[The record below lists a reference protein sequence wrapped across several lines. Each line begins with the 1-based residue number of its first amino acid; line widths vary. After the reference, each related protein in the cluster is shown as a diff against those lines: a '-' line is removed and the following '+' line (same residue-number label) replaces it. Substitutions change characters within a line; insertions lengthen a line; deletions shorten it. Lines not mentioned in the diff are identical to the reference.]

1 MKIGLLTQPLGH
13 NYGGVLQA
21 LALKTVLERR
31 GHEVVLFDWYSHNVP
46 LHFVGFLSRKIA
58 TRKIC
63 RFVRKHFERRYICR
77 GGWNENAVR
86 GLDAVVVG
94 SDQVWRPT
102 YNGGGMI
109 GHNFLDFCT
118 QAPIRRVAYAAS
130 FGTDVCEFTPS
141 QVSVFRPLLQKFDG
155 VSVRE
160 DSGVALCRELFGVE
174 AQHLLDPTLLL
185 DREDYMSFAG
195 ISTSDTPQGGLLSYI
210 LDRSEETDRTVEDMA
225 RERGLRII
233 RVNSQ
238 YENREA
244 ALKDRIQPP
253 LEEWLRAF
261 YDADFVV
268 ADSFHAAVFAIIFGK
283 PFKIVIN
290 PDRGAARIES
300 LLRLFDCQDNMIKS
314 ISELDICGIKTC
326 KTEASGETFNSK
338 SIENS
343 GNGQKLSAA
352 KGMMNDGNRDE
363 PLAKADVS
371 EVLKRERAK
380 SFGFID
386 KYLKEISGK

>member
-21 LALKTVLERR
+21 LALKTVLERM
-31 GHEVVLFDWYSHNVP
+31 GHEVVLFDWYSRIPLRFYRVVP
-46 LHFVGFLSRKIA
+46 DKIA
-58 TRKIC
+58 TRKIR
-63 RFVRKHFERRYICR
+63 RFVRKHFDRRYICR

-94 SDQVWRPT
+94 SDQVWRPI
-102 YNGGGMI
+102 YNRGGMI

-118 QAPIRRVAYAAS
+118 EAPIRRVAYAAS

-141 QVSVFRPLLQKFDG
+141 QISVFRPLLQKFDG

-185 DREDYMSFAG
+185 DKEDYMSFAG
-195 ISTSDTPQGGLLSYI
+195 ISPSDTPQGGLLSYI
-210 LDRSEETDRTVEDMA
+210 LDRSEETDRAVADMA
-225 RERGLRII
+225 RERGLRVI

-244 ALKDRIQPP
+244 PLKDRIQPP
-253 LEEWLRAF
+253 VEGWLRAF

-283 PFKIVIN
+283 PFKIIIN

-300 LLRLFDCQDNMIKS
+300 LLRLFGCQDNMIES
-314 ISELDICGIKTC
+314 ISELDICGIETC
-326 KTEASGETFNSK
+326 KTEASGKALNSK
-338 SIENS
+338 RVENS
-343 GNGQKLSAA
+343 NNGRKLSAV
-352 KGMMNDGNRDE
+352 KGMVDDGNRDE
-363 PLAKADVS
+363 PLVKADVN

-380 SFGFID
+380 SYGFID